1 MSDSERVI
9 DLLTRIE
16 ENQRK
21 GLEAQQQH
29 VQIAQ
34 AMLDRSNTT
43 IQESIELQRIAVAR
57 QAKIGRIV
65 LPLIG
70 LLVAL
75 LVYLIIKWR
84 IL

>member
-1 MSDSERVI
+1 MSDGDRIVE
-9 DLLTRIE
+9 LLTRME
-16 ENQRK
+16 ANQRK
-21 GLEAQQQH
+21 ALEAQQDH
-29 VQIAQ
+29 LRIAQ
-34 AMLDRSNTT
+34 EQLNRSNTT

-57 QAKIGRIV
+57 QARITRLV

-70 LLVAL
+70 VLVIL

>member
-43 IQESIELQRIAVAR
+43 IQESIQLQRVAVAR
-57 QAKIGRIV
+57 QEKIGRIV

>member
-21 GLEAQQQH
+21 GLEAQQ
-29 VQIAQ
+29 

-43 IQESIELQRIAVAR
+43 IQESIELQRVAVAR